1 MQTVRKAGCVES
13 ELLNRH
19 IKQVKAEKNRNGR
32 ISDNGSNLSNKLPDR
47 ISGRV
52 IRLVEKYIH
61 LGNPNQPLSSRYS
74 FGDFPV
80 ILLKY
85 LPKKDCDGKCKESQ
99 TC

>member
-1 MQTVRKAGCVES
+1 MVMQFPVTACQRS
-13 ELLNRH
+13 ETQCFEL
-19 IKQVKAEKNRNGR
+19 AEKNRNGR